1 MPNLQITELITDP
14 DFCQSFTIT
23 RLTGSVVKGD
33 FITTPET
40 FETTGIIRPANT
52 NDIQMVPEG
61 DRVTGMVTVYTSNQ
75 LYVTRRNGSNAPG
88 LSDEITW
95 QGEQY
100 KIIQTANYSDY
111 GYFKSMAVRKLG
123 A

>member
-1 MPNLQITELITDP
+1 MINVARLLSRPA
-14 DFCQSFTIT
+14 FSQSFTIT
-23 RLTGSVVKGD
+23 RLTGSVLKGD

-52 NDIQMVPEG
+52 KDIQMVPEG
-61 DRVTGMVTVYTSNQ
+61 DRVTGMVTVYTSTQ
-75 LYVTRRNGSNAPG
+75 LYVTRRTGSNSPG

>member
-1 MPNLQITELITDP
+1 MPNLNIQELITDP

-40 FETTGIIRPANT
+40 FETTGIIRPSST
-52 NDIQMVPEG
+52 SDLQTLPEG
-61 DRVTGMVTVYTSNQ
+61 DRVSGMITTYTNVQLQGTRNLSPDKSQLADEVTWK
-75 LYVTRRNGSNAPG
+75 GG
-88 LSDEITW
+88 
-95 QGEQY
+95 QY
-100 KIIQTANYSDY
+100 KVVHGDDYSDY

>member
-1 MPNLQITELITDP
+1 MPNLSIAELITDP
-14 DFCQSFTIT
+14 DFCQSFTVT

-40 FETTGIIRPANT
+40 MQTTGIIRPANT
-52 NDIQMVPEG
+52 KDIQMLPEG
-61 DRVTGMVTVYTSNQ
+61 DRVTGLVTVYSSIQ
-75 LYVTRRNGSNAPG
+75 LYVTRAAGATRAG

-111 GYFKSMAVRKLG
+111 GYFKNMAVRKLG
-123 A
+123 S